1 MSASQQILNTLKFN
15 IAQLK
20 QKIAV
25 TPPAPFSLWT
35 AWGPSRR
42 VLEVECAALEELE
55 QAIALS
61 QGNDVVHP
69 FWGRCSPSNP
79 HDVARYVGLLKTYQ
93 AQAKAG
99 MCCLLQPYL
108 GAVNELV
115 DMLST
120 PRAA

>member
-1 MSASQQILNTLKFN
+1 MTASLQILDSLKFN

-61 QGNDVVHP
+61 QGDDVIHP
-69 FWGRCSPSNP
+69 FWGRCSPGEP

-115 DMLST
+115 DILST